1 MKLPNRERAVIPEAK
16 LREYLLSFTHA
27 HGRHKAVFF
36 GRCGFTQERWQELAS
51 ALRAHV
57 EIHDVGK
64 LEETPFGT
72 RYAVEGDLSTP
83 VGRVVRVRTVWY
95 VERGE
100 DFPRFVTAYPL
111 EARR

>member
-16 LREYLLSFTHA
+16 IRAYLLSFSHQ

-36 GRCGFTQERWQELAS
+36 GQLGFSQERWQELAS

-57 EIHDVGK
+57 ERHEVGK
-64 LEETPFGT
+64 AQESPFGM
-72 RYAVEGDLSTP
+72 RYAVDGDLSTP
-83 VGRVVRVRTVWY
+83 SGRVVRVRTVWY

-111 EARR
+111 ESGR

>member
-16 LREYLLSFTHA
+16 LRDYLLSFTHA

-36 GRCGFTQERWQELAS
+36 GRCGFTRDRWQELAS
-51 ALRAHV
+51 ALRHHA
-57 EIHDVGK
+57 EIHDVRTV
-64 LEETPFGT
+64 EETAFGM
-72 RYAVEGDLSTP
+72 RYVVEGDLSTP
-83 VGRVVRVRTVWY
+83 GGRVVRVRTVWY

-111 EARR
+111 EVGR